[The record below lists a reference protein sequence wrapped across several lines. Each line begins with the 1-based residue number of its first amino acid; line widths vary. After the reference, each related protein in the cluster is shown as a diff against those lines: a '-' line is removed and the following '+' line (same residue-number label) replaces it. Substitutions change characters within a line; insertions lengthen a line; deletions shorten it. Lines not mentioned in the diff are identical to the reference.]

1 VSIAAVF
8 GRGGSF
14 YDGTPGHELV
24 KCPDCGLNADA
35 LFGSHDGECL
45 TAHTL
50 ATPMNALGIIRQHAL
65 LNGSVTANDVRAAM
79 DQAGVPGPSRGP
91 AFAAAE
97 RRGWIE
103 RDGYAPSTGA
113 ATKHHPIAVYRSC
126 IYVGERV
133 A

>member
-1 VSIAAVF
+1 VSYYA
-8 GRGGSF
+8 
-14 YDGTPGHELV
+14 THPTV
-24 KCPDCGLNADA
+24 KCADCGQPADA
-35 LFGSHDGECL
+35 DFHDHGGECIG
-45 TAHTL
+45 AHTL
-50 ATPMNALGIIRQHAL
+50 ATPANALGIIRHHAL
-65 LNGSVTANDVRAAM
+65 LNGTVTANDVRAAM

-126 IYVGERV
+126 IYVAQE
-133 A
+133 AS

>member
-1 VSIAAVF
+1 
-8 GRGGSF
+8 
-14 YDGTPGHELV
+14 
-24 KCPDCGLNADA
+24 
-35 LFGSHDGECL
+35 
-45 TAHTL
+45 
-50 ATPMNALGIIRQHAL
+50 L

-97 RRGWIE
+97 RRGWIV

-126 IYVGERV
+126 IRVERV
-133 A
+133 AS